1 MRWKGRSFK
10 CIQVLVWLQQQK
22 KTRKQEKQACD
33 QEGCWLKFLDVLA
46 VLLWCLFFTSLA
58 ARWSRRLQHL
68 CCGDAGNQHTR
79 GLNSSRIWEKL
90 PKLNTYELIHQAQ
103 IWIQTGPSE
112 STQVSDILTHRPQTC
127 SSQTCS
133 SQTEYKQEQFGYD
146 QVDPCKYVMQL

>member
-1 MRWKGRSFK
+1 M
-10 CIQVLVWLQQQK
+10 
-22 KTRKQEKQACD
+22 
-33 QEGCWLKFLDVLA
+33 
-46 VLLWCLFFTSLA
+46 
-58 ARWSRRLQHL
+58 
-68 CCGDAGNQHTR
+68 
-79 GLNSSRIWEKL
+79 
-90 PKLNTYELIHQAQ
+90 YELIHQAQ